1 MIEDYTIRE
10 GTILQAKEIVNGI
23 ATVTV
28 VSGKEFNVPLTS
40 LVSVKELDEVIQK
53 NMKLYMAQTQGYS
66 QEFNSIKKL
75 DLEIVKP
82 LEKKLVVSK
91 ERELKLQVQVNC
103 TKPLIYGWFKNGVL
117 IDEKT
122 EKMNTSFN
130 NGVYE
135 LLIEQPNIDEC
146 NGVFSFA
153 VKNLK
158 DDSFKSCSSVVL
170 VSGK

>member
-1 MIEDYTIRE
+1 MIFE
-10 GTILQAKEIVNGI
+10 
-23 ATVTV
+23 
-28 VSGKEFNVPLTS
+28 
-40 LVSVKELDEVIQK
+40 
-53 NMKLYMAQTQGYS
+53 
-66 QEFNSIKKL
+66 
-75 DLEIVKP
+75 
-82 LEKKLVVSK
+82 
-91 ERELKLQVQVNC
+91 
-103 TKPLIYGWFKNGVL
+103 
-117 IDEKT
+117 T

>member
-1 MIEDYTIRE
+1 MYDRWRMFFY
-10 GTILQAKEIVNGI
+10 LMAD
-23 ATVTV
+23 
-28 VSGKEFNVPLTS
+28 VSFLEFSAL
-40 LVSVKELDEVIQK
+40 
-53 NMKLYMAQTQGYS
+53 
-66 QEFNSIKKL
+66 KKL

-91 ERELKLQVQVNC
+91 ESELRLQVQVNC
-103 TKPLIYGWFKNGVL
+103 NKPLIYGWFKNGVL
-117 IDEKT
+117 IDEKA
-122 EKMNTSFN
+122 EKMSTSFD
-130 NGVYE
+130 NGVYT
-135 LLIEQPNIDEC
+135 LLIEQPNIEEC